1 MKLNFLG
8 GAGTVTG
15 SLYILEYE
23 DYKIAID
30 CGIEQES
37 YTEKEELIQKYKEKI
52 ERMPCVDLLILT
64 HAHLDHS
71 GLIPLAVKKGKIG
84 KILSTEPTRDLA
96 FLLFNDTIK
105 IMNNDVF
112 NREDIN
118 KTLFLWETI
127 DYLKEYK
134 IESANITIKL
144 YDASHIIGSASTLI
158 MTPQGNILFSGDI
171 GSKIQNLVSYPP
183 LYPKEDVHY
192 LVIESTYG
200 GKERKDI
207 DEKEIVEKI
216 KSVIE
221 RKGKILFPV
230 FAIGRLQEILYLLT
244 KHKIDDIVEIYVD
257 TPMGN
262 TVTEL
267 CDKYVAYL
275 PPSIRKK
282 IDVSL
287 SFNIFGGK
295 YKVIN
300 TNNQSVSLLEKLKDK
315 PAIILS
321 ASGMLEG
328 GRVLNHLKHIIE
340 DEKNAIFF
348 VGYQAN
354 GTRGRKILDGEESV
368 KCEVFQIQDFSAH
381 ADKNELL
388 DYVKNLKYYPYKI
401 FIVHG
406 EDEQREE
413 FAKEL
418 NKMKIRTE
426 IPKLNESFEISSMS
440 CFGNGNKI
448 KINIPLEWVNIKN
461 TEMAPLCSCWLVKTE
476 NGYEI
481 NDVSWFS
488 NLFYNQEFEAQKLS
502 VVKLFKNEIIEM
514 FKEVDVEEIEV
525 KLPKFKEMELLSN
538 KMSKEFYEK
547 LSREGEKSAQ
557 QYIIEKH
564 RKNENTGKRR
574 WNIPAQLLDY
584 KDEEEAYEDIYN
596 VLMSMTKLPLSQ
608 VYVLLKKAG
617 AKI

>member
-368 KCEVFQIQDFSAH
+368 KCEVFQIQGFSAH

-502 VVKLFKNEIIEM
+502 VVKLFENEIIEM

-538 KMSKEFYEK
+538 KMSQEFYEK